1 MARRIK
7 ALVKHPSNVCRLPRR
22 HEGSDKFDRISIA
35 ENDDQEFEQLAGGE
49 EAEQETDLMRVRD
62 WHVMLETTEQEHGGR
77 HGDTY
82 SKPRKNRR

>member
-1 MARRIK
+1 MKDQGPRQTSLK
-7 ALVKHPSNVCRLPRR
+7 CLPRR

-35 ENDDQEFEQLAGGE
+35 ENDDQEFEQLAD

-62 WHVMLETTEQEHGGR
+62 WHVMLETTEQETGGS

>member
-1 MARRIK
+1 MKDQGPRQTS
-7 ALVKHPSNVCRLPRR
+7 LTRLPRR

-35 ENDDQEFEQLAGGE
+35 ENDDQEFEQLAGGAQE

-62 WHVMLETTEQEHGGR
+62 WHVMLETTEQETGGR